1 MMHLKRLLPLI
12 AAGLLATPCLAA
24 DAPLL
29 HPMFQDHGVLQRER
43 PLPVW
48 GLAQPGQT
56 VTVTL
61 GDNRIE
67 TVAGGDGHWRGT
79 LPAQKPGTKPL
90 RLTAQA
96 GEQTQTVDDLL
107 VGDVYLCSGQSN
119 MEMPVKRA
127 LSSGIEMINA
137 RHPLI
142 RYLNVDRAS
151 AVTPQ
156 TDFASRVSW
165 QAVTPE
171 MAGEM
176 SAVCYFFG
184 REMRQ
189 ITDVPVGLIHSSW
202 GGSAVEAWMDAPELA
217 TAPGRADEF
226 AIVQHYAADRAAGL
240 KGFGT
245 RWQDWWRTRAK
256 DQPWNDRP
264 RKGDGWRAA
273 PASFKPWESWGVPE
287 LADFNGLVWMRTSV
301 SLTAEQAK
309 QPATLLL
316 GPVDDIDVT
325 WVNGKVVGSLF
336 APADARRYPLPPG
349 TLKAGENRVVV
360 SILDGYGDGGLYGS
374 AEAQALLLA
383 DGTRIP
389 LQSPWAFKVVPGA
402 AGTPPH
408 APWGTVDGLGTLRNA
423 MIVPIGAYALRAVL
437 WYQGEANVGAP
448 AQYQGL
454 LAGMMAG
461 WRRQFGPDLPFLIVQ
476 LPEFGK
482 PTGTPGPSGWAGVRE
497 AQRQT
502 VAADAHAG
510 LAVAMGVGDWTD
522 IHPTNK
528 QVVAKRL
535 AHAARHVLLGQ
546 DVAPSGPVPTSVE
559 RQGDR
564 VVIRFAGI
572 TDGLVAYGNIRPI
585 GFELCGADQASCRFV
600 DASLSGDSVTLSVG
614 TGPATRV
621 RYGWADSPICTLYDG
636 SGLPA
641 GPFEMAVN

>member
-1 MMHLKRLLPLI
+1 MMHLKRLLTGI

-29 HPMFQDHGVLQRER
+29 NPMFQDHGVLQRER

-48 GLAQPGQT
+48 GQAQPGQK
-56 VTVTL
+56 VTITL
-61 GDNRIE
+61 GDSSTQ
-67 TVAGGDGHWRGT
+67 TVAGQDGHWQAT
-79 LPAQKPGTKPL
+79 LPPQHPGPAPL
-90 RLTAQA
+90 RLTATTGQR
-96 GEQTQTVDDLL
+96 TQTVDDLL

-119 MEMPVKRA
+119 MELQVKRA
-127 LSSGIEMINA
+127 LSSEGEIINA

-142 RYLNVDRAS
+142 RYLNIDRAS

-156 TDFASRVSW
+156 PAFARPVSW

-189 ITDVPVGLIHSSW
+189 VVDVPVGLIHSSW
-202 GGSAVEAWMDAPELA
+202 GGSGVEAWMDAPELR
-217 TAPGRADEF
+217 TAPSRSTEF
-226 AIVQHYAADRAAGL
+226 AVLERYAADRAAGL
-240 KGFGT
+240 VGFGT
-245 RWQDWWRTRAK
+245 QWQNWWLTRAK
-256 DQPWNDRP
+256 DQPWRDKP
-264 RKGDGWRAA
+264 RQGDGWRTA
-273 PASFKPWESWGVPE
+273 PASFKPWESWGIPD
-287 LADFNGLVWMRTSV
+287 LADFNGLVWMRTAV
-301 SLTAEQAK
+301 TLTEEQAK

-325 WVNGKVVGSLF
+325 WMNGKVVGSLF
-336 APADARRYPLPPG
+336 APADPRRYPLPPG
-349 TLKAGENRVVV
+349 TLKAGENRVVL

-389 LQSPWAFKVVPGA
+389 LKAPWEFKVVPGP

-408 APWGTVDGLGTLRNA
+408 APWGTMDGLGTLRNA
-423 MIVPIGAYALRAVL
+423 MIVPIGPYALRAVL
-437 WYQGEANVGAP
+437 WYQGEANVNAP
-448 AQYQGL
+448 DQYPSL

-461 WRRQFGPDLPFLIVQ
+461 WRRQFGANLPFLIVQ

-482 PTGTPGPSGWAGVRE
+482 PTGAPGPSGWAGLRE
-497 AQRQT
+497 AQRQA
-502 VAADAHAG
+502 VAADAYAG

-535 AHAARHVLLGQ
+535 AHTARHVLLGQ
-546 DVAPSGPVPTSVE
+546 DVAPSGPVPAAVE

-564 VVIRFAGI
+564 VVIRFTGI
-572 TDGLVAYGNIRPI
+572 TGGLVAYGNHRPI
-585 GFELCGADQASCRFV
+585 GFELCGPDQASCRFV

-614 TGPATRV
+614 DGPATRV
-621 RYGWADSPICTLYDG
+621 RYGWADSPICNLYDG

-641 GPFEMAVN
+641 GPFEMGVK